1 MLMGSCVDPRSNS
14 ESSSSLSRPKSSTV
28 DMKLVA
34 LQSFHQLGT
43 SGDTSSFAKHGADP
57 KRIRAVLR
65 KPPCDCKC
73 SLPSSVLIQ
82 TCRTFW
88 SLPKTS
94 QDAVLWSLQSET
106 GRKTWKIEGL
116 VLKRVGSRIYVLFIF
131 NTGLGQH
138 FWFST
143 PNPTHAGGLW
153 PLNHRRLSSLS
164 NSLATLLG
172 HWQGEA
178 QPNKEA
184 VPGDWWPHHQPG

>member
-138 FWFST
+138 F
-143 PNPTHAGGLW
+143 
-153 PLNHRRLSSLS
+153 
-164 NSLATLLG
+164 
-172 HWQGEA
+172 
-178 QPNKEA
+178 
-184 VPGDWWPHHQPG
+184 